1 MNSLLCVL
9 TFFACS
15 VLASYQDEPV
25 VVSVENYESFSRN
38 SEGAAKTTKIRVQY
52 LGEGGIVLAKAFDL
66 RREQLELV
74 AGESPDLQE
83 EHLFAE
89 ISELQRMEMAE
100 IEERRDRSIEELVR
114 REFRASWTD
123 GVPEILKLRLLSIVD
138 ASSKEADKVL
148 LPQQVNAMK
157 MLRFRKNFSYDACSA
172 VTQASIAKE
181 LQLSPAQI
189 KEIENLGKQFSE
201 SVSTAKALA
210 EEQKA
215 KILEAKV
222 EDVLRLFNG
231 EQKME
236 LESLLRNE

>member
-1 MNSLLCVL
+1 V
-9 TFFACS
+9 
-15 VLASYQDEPV
+15 
-25 VVSVENYESFSRN
+25 
-38 SEGAAKTTKIRVQY
+38 
-52 LGEGGIVLAKAFDL
+52 GEGGNVLDKVFDL

-100 IEERRDRSIEELVR
+100 IEERRDRLIEELVR

-123 GVPEILKLRLLSIVD
+123 GVPEFLKLRLLSIVD
-138 ASSKEADKVL
+138 ESSKEADKVL

-172 VTQASIAKE
+172 VTHASIAKE
-181 LQLSPAQI
+181 LQLSYAQI
-189 KEIENLGKQFSE
+189 KEIENLGKRFSE
-201 SVSTAKALA
+201 SVSTAMALA
-210 EEQKA
+210 EDRKA
-215 KILEAKV
+215 KTLEAKV
-222 EDVLRLFNG
+222 EEVLSLFSG
-231 EQKME
+231 EQKRQ